1 VAAAAATGRYTGQHI
16 SLDLQNADLSDV
28 LRHIGTVS
36 GLNIIASG
44 EVKGTITMR
53 LVNVP
58 WDQAL
63 EAILKLH
70 GLAQERQGN
79 VILIMSRERFMAQQQ
94 EFLRAQQLE
103 TQSEAVVTHIVPI
116 QYRDADACSE
126 TLQQHGRLCHDL
138 VDRPT
143 NSHIIT
149 GTPSCLGRRCSSSGL
164 IRDQIGHAYIGRC
177 GVGKVYHVAWQAVV
191 QQHWHFPASSGRVLS
206 PISKKPHCPLPF
218 LGLCSCRLAATRAD
232 DSRLPGGCD

>member
-1 VAAAAATGRYTGQHI
+1 VFLALSTGLLASHGAVAAAAATGRYTGQHI

-116 QYRDADACSE
+116 QYRDATELQE
-126 TLQQHGRLCHDL
+126 TLQQHVGGCATIS

-143 NSHIIT
+143 NSLIIT
-149 GTPSCLGRRCSSSGL
+149 GTPSCLGRR
-164 IRDQIGHAYIGRC
+164 
-177 GVGKVYHVAWQAVV
+177 
-191 QQHWHFPASSGRVLS
+191 
-206 PISKKPHCPLPF
+206 
-218 LGLCSCRLAATRAD
+218 
-232 DSRLPGGCD
+232 